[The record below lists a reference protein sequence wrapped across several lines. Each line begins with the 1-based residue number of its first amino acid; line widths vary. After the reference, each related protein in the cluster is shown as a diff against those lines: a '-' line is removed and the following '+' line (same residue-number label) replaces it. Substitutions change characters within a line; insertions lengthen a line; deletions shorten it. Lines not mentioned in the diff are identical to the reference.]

1 MDTRKRVKIMLKISR
16 LGLGCMGMSR
26 KNEEKSI
33 RTIHTAIDKGITL
46 LNTGNFYN
54 SGESEMVV
62 GQALKSIPR
71 DKYFLSVKFGVLF
84 GPGGGIYGLDVNPFH
99 IGAQLNYSLHRLG
112 LEYVDLYQPAR
123 MDSSIPI
130 KHIMEVL
137 VGLKEKGFIRN
148 IGLTE
153 IDAQTLRRAHKFH
166 PIHTVELEYSLIGR
180 EIEKELIPT
189 AQELGVRILT
199 FGSLGHGLLND
210 RTLEGKVSGAMPSP
224 MLSPENLPKNLPLV
238 RALKDFADS
247 KGVSLSQLMTAWI
260 LAKLPDA
267 STLIGTTS
275 PEHLQENIDASAL
288 ELSREDMNKIE
299 NIAASHKVYG
309 NEMRRLVFKN
319 GIAFFMG

>member
-1 MDTRKRVKIMLKISR
+1 MQNIRRI
-16 LGLGCMGMSR
+16 GLGCMGMSR
-26 KNEEKSI
+26 RNEIQSI
-33 RTIHTAIDKGITL
+33 RTVHAAIEKGITL

-54 SGESEMVV
+54 SGESEIVL
-62 GQALKSIPR
+62 GHALKSVPR

-84 GPGGGIYGLDVNPFH
+84 GPGGGIYGLNVQPLH

-130 KHIMEVL
+130 ESIMEVL

-153 IDAQTLRRAHKFH
+153 VDAETLRRAHKIH
-166 PIHTVELEYSLIGR
+166 PVHTIELEYSLIGR
-180 EIEKELIPT
+180 EIERELIPT
-189 AQELGVRILT
+189 AKELGVKVLT

-224 MLSPENLPKNLPLV
+224 MLSPENLPKNIPLV
-238 RALKDFADS
+238 RELKDFADS
-247 KGVSLSQLMTAWI
+247 KHVSLSQLMLAWT
-260 LAKLPDA
+260 LTNLPEA

-275 PEHLQENIDASAL
+275 PDHLQENIDALEL
-288 ELSREDMNKIE
+288 ELSREDMNTIE
-299 NIAASHKVYG
+299 SIAASHKVYG
-309 NEMRRLVFKN
+309 NEMRQLIFKN
-319 GIAFFMG
+319 GIAIFQHK

>member
-1 MDTRKRVKIMLKISR
+1 MQKISR

-26 KNEEKSI
+26 RNEEKSI
-33 RTIHTAIDKGITL
+33 HTIHAAIEKGITL

-54 SGESEMVV
+54 SGESEIIV
-62 GQALKSIPR
+62 GQALKDIPR

-112 LEYVDLYQPAR
+112 LEYIDLYQPAR
-123 MDSSIPI
+123 MDSAISIE
-130 KHIMEVL
+130 HIMEVM

-153 IDAQTLRRAHKFH
+153 IDAETLRRAHKIH

-180 EIEKELIPT
+180 EIEKDLIPT
-189 AQELGVRILT
+189 AKELGVKVLT

-210 RTLEGKVSGAMPSP
+210 RTLEGKGSGAMPSP

-238 RALKDFADS
+238 RELKEFADKKS
-247 KGVSLSQLMTAWI
+247 VSLSQLMTAWT
-260 LAKLPDA
+260 LANLPDA
-267 STLIGTTS
+267 STLVGTTS
-275 PEHLQENIDASAL
+275 PEHLQENIDALAL
-288 ELSREDMNKIE
+288 ELSREDMNEIE
-299 NIAASHKVYG
+299 KIAASHKVYG
-309 NEMRRLVFKN
+309 NEMRQLIFKN
-319 GIAFFMG
+319 GIAIFNHK

>member
-1 MDTRKRVKIMLKISR
+1 MQKISR

-54 SGESEMVV
+54 GGESEIVV
-62 GQALKSIPR
+62 GQALKNIPR

-84 GPGGGIYGLDVNPFH
+84 EPSGSIYGLDVNPFH

-112 LEYVDLYQPAR
+112 LDYVDLYQPAR
-123 MDSSIPI
+123 MDSEI
-130 KHIMEVL
+130 KIESIMEIL
-137 VGLKEKGFIRN
+137 VGLKEKGYIRN

-153 IDAQTLRRAHKFH
+153 VDAETLRRAHKIH

-180 EIEKELIPT
+180 EIEKDLIPT
-189 AQELGVRILT
+189 AKELGVRVLT
-199 FGSLGHGLLND
+199 FGSLGHGLLNE
-210 RTLEGKVSGAMPSP
+210 RTLEGKASGAMISP

-238 RALKDFADS
+238 RALNDFAGK
-247 KGVSLSQLMTAWI
+247 KGVSLSQLMTAWT
-260 LAKLPDA
+260 LTKQPNA

-275 PEHLQENIDASAL
+275 PEHLQENIDALAI
-288 ELSREDMNKIE
+288 ELSPEEMNKIE
-299 NIAASHKVYG
+299 NIAASNKVYG
-309 NEMRRLVFKN
+309 NEMRKLIFKN
-319 GIAFFMG
+319 GIAIFRQEVLQ